1 MGKDKAA
8 KAGGGGDKQQQPQAN
23 TQASFSPLGTEGEGK
38 AGGGELW
45 LGTTGSLG
53 TAPSL
58 HAHTRLRGL
67 LVSHMDDGG
76 AEATLTGDG
85 HHALRLIGQGER
97 AQGASHHRLLPR
109 GGPLPRQHCRW
120 ICAERWRQL
129 PPPPPRGGQERES
142 QGGGGGMDG
151 REETGDLEAGRGT
164 GQSKVGAPKAEG

>member
-1 MGKDKAA
+1 MEKDKAA
-8 KAGGGGDKQQQPQAN
+8 KAGGGGGKQQPQAKMK
-23 TQASFSPLGTEGEGK
+23 ACCSPLETKGEGK
-38 AGGGELW
+38 GRWEGALAGDQGEP
-45 LGTTGSLG
+45 GHC
-53 TAPSL
+53 PSL

-85 HHALRLIGQGER
+85 HHTLRLIGQGER

-109 GGPLPRQHCRW
+109 CGPLPRQHCRW

-129 PPPPPRGGQERES
+129 PPPPPPGGQEWES
-142 QGGGGGMDG
+142 QGGGRGIDS

-164 GQSKVGAPKAEG
+164 RQNEVGAPKAEG